1 MKVRSGSGQKVLK
14 CLLIN
19 LVGLGNVLKDGLVD
33 RGTMSSYSSLL
44 HHLPLFKM
52 LTKSKTDPYRRR
64 IKTEKKAKIVAAVL
78 GTELIQFLAA

>member
-1 MKVRSGSGQKVLK
+1 MSGSR
-14 CLLIN
+14 
-19 LVGLGNVLKDGLVD
+19 DGLVD

-52 LTKSKTDPYRRR
+52 LTKTDPYRRR

-78 GTELIQFLAA
+78 GTELIQFLAALAILHLDYLEKGMN

>member
-19 LVGLGNVLKDGLVD
+19 LVGLGNVLKDGLVE

-52 LTKSKTDPYRRR
+52 LTKTDPYRRR